1 MSFYIASTITP
12 ILRVNLLVIEEKRN
26 SLLNFFLPAVA
37 IAMFIPLLTLGPLG
51 AILVDL
57 FFPFLPLDEIM
68 ATIIINLFG
77 QICVIVIILFLLLR
91 SFKVEASTQ
100 ESLTP
105 RRLLK
110 VVPVFCL
117 MFMLSMIVAFL
128 FTALFSL
135 LGLPISDSYA
145 SLTPTAA
152 QIANPINIL
161 LFYGTLV
168 FGAAIAEEL
177 FFRRLLIPMF
187 ENRGLGP
194 LAAVVASS
202 LGFALIHM
210 PNDFLNGTIA
220 FAITHF
226 VATFTTGFVLG
237 ASYVATRNVVFP
249 MILHGLVNGVAG
261 TAMIILALDD
271 LFLLIIYALFLFLLI
286 IIGIIVG
293 IIAIWQYVRSKPAH
307 WALVLRE
314 KSEVNAFPGIIGY
327 IFFGLGLVVVPIIME
342 LVIVF
347 VFFPD
352 ILLIYVM
359 FFAFYIAFVFFLLW
373 LITQTREPLV
383 FSKPEPSS
391 PTVEETM

>member
-1 MSFYIASTITP
+1 
-12 ILRVNLLVIEEKRN
+12 VKLLIEEKPN

-37 IAMFIPLLTLGPLG
+37 IALFIPLLTLGPLG

-57 FFPFLPLDEIM
+57 FFPILPLDEIM

-77 QICVIVIILFLLLR
+77 QICVIVIILVLLLR
-91 SFKVEASTQ
+91 SFKVEDSKQ

-105 RRLLK
+105 TRLLK
-110 VVPVFCL
+110 TIPAFCL
-117 MFMLSMIVAFL
+117 MFTLSMIVALLLTTF
-128 FTALFSL
+128 FSL
-135 LGLPISDSYA
+135 MGLPIDDSYA
-145 SLTPTAA
+145 ALTPTVA
-152 QIANPINIL
+152 QIANPLNIL
-161 LFYGTLV
+161 LFFGTLV

-177 FFRRLLIPMF
+177 FFRRLLIPLF

-210 PNDFLNGTIA
+210 PNDFINGTIA

-261 TAMIILALDD
+261 TAMIVLVLDD
-271 LFLLIIYALFLFLLI
+271 FFMIIMYGLFLFALI

-293 IIAIWQYVRSKPAH
+293 IIAIWQYVRSKPAR

-314 KSEVNAFPGIIGY
+314 KSEVKAFPGVIGY
-327 IFFGLGLVVVPIIME
+327 IFIALGLVVVPIIME
-342 LVIVF
+342 LVIAL

-352 ILLIYVM
+352 LLLIYIM

-373 LITQTREPLV
+373 LITQTRKPQV
-383 FSKPEPSS
+383 FSKPEPS
-391 PTVEETM
+391 PPAAEETM